1 MIEDPSRSSPKQ
13 LVLRALLLELS
24 EAGVRPGQIV
34 IVIGTGT
41 HRQVDRAE
49 MRDVYGDDLVDLY
62 EFVNH
67 DCRAQ
72 DLVPI
77 GSLRSGTV
85 VSINRRVSEADLK
98 IGIGSIFPHPM
109 NGFGGGGKI
118 LFPAV
123 ADFDSIL
130 EHHLRYSFREA
141 SGLGRLEGN
150 PFYEEVCDLARAA
163 GLDFVINS
171 VLDHNDRLYQ
181 PVCGAPVEAHLAGVG
196 HQPEDLV
203 RCRFPGES
211 DVTIISAFPYS
222 EGTQIMKPLAPATE
236 ITREGGSGHPGVRLQ
251 RAAALR
257 VTWRAVRASAAAHAG
272 RIRPAVLDLFGRNE
286 RILPDGAPEFNMSV
300 AQALLGQHDFRDHR
314 RFARDAAEHRGAAW
328 FCLRSRR
335 SRRPSVWHSSSI
347 RGLRSTWCHRAASS
361 CRSCRHEARERE
373 THRHHRRRHDRRQ
386 PGGAHHGPRLPHHR
400 ARPPRGDDPRV
411 QEDVRRVLPP
421 DDRPRAHARG
431 AAGHLR
437 EVPHVLH
444 RLRRSGRLRGDLRV
458 RAPRS
463 STSSTRSTP
472 GSRRPARRS
481 RPSAR

>member
-1 MIEDPSRSSPKQ
+1 MVIEDPSRASPKQ

-34 IVIGTGT
+34 VVIGTGT

-49 MRDVYGDDLVDLY
+49 MRDAYGDDLVDLY

-150 PFYEEVCDLARAA
+150 PFYEEVCDLAQAA

-181 PVCGAPVEAHLAGVG
+181 TVCGAPVEAHLAGVAISRRILSAPFAG
-196 HQPEDLV
+196 
-203 RCRFPGES
+203 RS
-211 DVTIISAFPYS
+211 DVTIISAFPYA

-236 ITREGGSGHPGVRLQ
+236 MTREGGVIILACDYSVPLAESYLAGCESFR
-251 RAAALR
+251 
-257 VTWRAVRASAAAHAG
+257 TMHAG

-286 RILPDGAPEFNMSV
+286 RILADGAPEFNMSM
-300 AQALLGQHDFRDHR
+300 AQALLGQHDFRIIIVSPDM
-314 RFARDAAEHRGAAW
+314 
-328 FCLRSRR
+328 
-335 SRRPSVWHSSSI
+335 P
-347 RGLRSTWCHRAASS
+347 RSTAERLGFAYAHTIEEAIGMAQQQYPEAQVNVVPSGGVILPVLSS
-361 CRSCRHEARERE
+361 
-373 THRHHRRRHDRRQ
+373 
-386 PGGAHHGPRLPHHR
+386 
-400 ARPPRGDDPRV
+400 
-411 QEDVRRVLPP
+411 
-421 DDRPRAHARG
+421 
-431 AAGHLR
+431 
-437 EVPHVLH
+437 
-444 RLRRSGRLRGDLRV
+444 
-458 RAPRS
+458 
-463 STSSTRSTP
+463 
-472 GSRRPARRS
+472 
-481 RPSAR
+481 